1 MDKKICVIGGGAW
14 GENII
19 RTLVELE
26 ALGAVVEPGE
36 ERRRYLTEKY
46 CCVGFAAV
54 EEAIEKR
61 YDGYVVSAPAELHYE
76 IGCKTLSA
84 GLPTIIEKPLTL
96 NSQDA
101 LRLVQLAE
109 EKDVPFMVA
118 HILLFHPAI
127 RKIKEL
133 VDEGRI
139 GKLFYMYST
148 RIKFGVVRT
157 EENVFW
163 SFAPH
168 DIAVLDYIAGAH
180 AEKIETTKGNFLQND
195 VCDYAM
201 AQLEYPNNVK
211 AHILTSWLHPFK
223 EQRVVVV
230 GSEGMLWF
238 DDATDKQVY
247 FCDKHVEWEDGRPQ
261 LVQGDAIT
269 IPYEKTLP
277 LTEEMKYFIAHLDKM
292 PEISTGRAG
301 YEVVKVLENVVG

>member
-1 MDKKICVIGGGAW
+1 M
-14 GENII
+14 
-19 RTLVELE
+19 
-26 ALGAVVEPGE
+26 
-36 ERRRYLTEKY
+36 
-46 CCVGFAAV
+46 GFAAV

-76 IGCKTLSA
+76 IGRKTLSA

-109 EKDVPFMVA
+109 EKKVPFMVA

-247 FCDKHVEWEDGRPQ
+247 FSDKHVEWEEGRPQ